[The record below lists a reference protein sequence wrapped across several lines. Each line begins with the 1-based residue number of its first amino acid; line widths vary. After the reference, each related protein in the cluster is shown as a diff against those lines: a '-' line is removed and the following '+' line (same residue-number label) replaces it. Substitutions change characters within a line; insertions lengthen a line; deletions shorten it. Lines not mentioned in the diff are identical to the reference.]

1 MNAAP
6 EDSHPNVKWLGYAGL
21 IPQLFFVLYTATGPE
36 NLWVG
41 QAAGFGYAA
50 LIFSFLGGAWWG
62 IGLMM
67 PKPPPWLFFFAVVPS
82 LIAFVAY
89 LPWIWGL
96 EWPLPSLVLL
106 GLCLLASPLVDRA
119 LAPLVATPVGWLRLR
134 LHLSA
139 GLGLLTLAICL
150 F

>member
-1 MNAAP
+1 MIVTSEVSFATM
-6 EDSHPNVKWLGYAGL
+6 KWLGYTGL
-21 IPQLFFVLYTATGPE
+21 IPQFCILLYAAAGLE

-67 PKPPPWLFFFAVVPS
+67 PKPPPWLFIIAVLPS
-82 LIAFVAY
+82 LIAFAAY

-96 EWPLPSLVLL
+96 EWPIPSLVALGFALL
-106 GLCLLASPLVDRA
+106 ISPLVDRT
-119 LAPLVATPVGWLRLR
+119 LAPHVEIPTGWLRLR
-134 LHLSA
+134 FQLSV
-139 GLGLLTLAICL
+139 GLGLLTLAICVI
-150 F
+150 